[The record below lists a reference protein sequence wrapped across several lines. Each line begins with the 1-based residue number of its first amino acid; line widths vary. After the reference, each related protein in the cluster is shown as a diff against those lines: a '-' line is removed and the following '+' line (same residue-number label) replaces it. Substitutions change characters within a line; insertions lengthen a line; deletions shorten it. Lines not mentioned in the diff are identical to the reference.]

1 MWDLIFL
8 YGAEVLFRV
17 ALAIWSSLQS
27 AVLSTHTCDEFYMQM
42 STSTLDIR
50 QGLYKQFFLKS
61 EVFSLLL
68 SGFRFCRQKFQ
79 LKLPAVGSVAFQFSK
94 SMSNR

>member
-1 MWDLIFL
+1 MILLLQVALKVWDLIFL

-27 AVLSTHTCDEFYMQM
+27 AVLNTHTCDEFYMQM

-50 QGLYKQFFLKS
+50 QGFL
-61 EVFSLLL
+61 VYL
-68 SGFRFCRQKFQ
+68 
-79 LKLPAVGSVAFQFSK
+79 
-94 SMSNR
+94 